1 MFIAALFIMAEVNPN
16 VCIYVCVHN
25 IYMQYYSDLNKKEI
39 LPFTTQM
46 NLEGT
51 MISEIIQTEERQILH
66 GITHM

>member
-16 VCIYVCVHN
+16 VCINVCVHN
-25 IYMQYYSDLNKKEI
+25 IYMQYYSDRNKKEI
-39 LPFTTQM
+39 VPFATQM